1 MDMDDSDAVLV
12 GRVREGDALAFDT
25 LVRRHLRSAYAVALA
40 RLGEPADAEDV
51 CQDAFVAALQRIEEC
66 RQPDRFGAWLISI
79 VRNRAHDHARARAVR
94 SAAPL
99 DDAEFASG
107 APGPQR
113 LAERAELTADLLAAL
128 SALPE
133 LQREVL
139 MLFDL
144 EGWSH
149 REIAE
154 RLGISEGSARVHLH
168 HGRKALRERL
178 TARYGGADERRP

>member
-1 MDMDDSDAVLV
+1 MEETDAVLV
-12 GRVREGDALAFDT
+12 RRARQGDASAFDT

-51 CQDAFVAALQRIEEC
+51 CQDAFVVALERLDDC
-66 RQPDRFGAWLISI
+66 RQPERFSAWLLRI
-79 VRNRAHDHARARAVR
+79 VRNRASDHARSRKVRAATPIDNV
-94 SAAPL
+94 
-99 DDAEFASG
+99 DIASSD
-107 APGPQR
+107 PGPLR
-113 LAERAELTADLLAAL
+113 RTERAELESNLLEAL
-128 SALPE
+128 AGLTE

-154 RLGISEGSARVHLH
+154 KLGISEGSARVHLH
-168 HGRKALRERL
+168 NGRRALRERL
-178 TARYGGADERRP
+178 AGRYREKG